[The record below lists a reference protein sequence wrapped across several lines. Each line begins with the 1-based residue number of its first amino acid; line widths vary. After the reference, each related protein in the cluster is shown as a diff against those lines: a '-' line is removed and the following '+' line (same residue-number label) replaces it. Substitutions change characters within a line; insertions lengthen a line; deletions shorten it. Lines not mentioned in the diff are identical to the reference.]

1 MKDET
6 SMNRRNLETLIDRIG
21 LRAFEVF
28 FEVVEKGSFSGAA
41 EELNLSQP
49 TVSQHVKTLEDTL
62 GEPLLVR
69 EQDGVRPTALGRTCH
84 EELRSLKA
92 VKEDLEEELKSY
104 FNVGQR
110 KLRMFASTIPGE
122 FILPAHLPGFLEEH
136 PSVRVDLKIQE
147 SDRLLDHVD
156 EGELRWG
163 VTGRRRDQSTLEFTP
178 LFVDRMILVAAPEHA
193 PGRAPLSYED
203 FGDLRYV
210 GRGPRSGSRRAVV
223 DRLESAGF
231 NPGDLLDP
239 VARMGTVQAVR
250 EALLNGMGVGF
261 LPASVV
267 SEDLEADRLRE
278 LPTEFSDIER
288 TFYGVE
294 NRFIGTPPVVDRFL
308 DYLRKTL
315 PVERTIDE

>member
-1 MKDET
+1 MANDS
-6 SMNRRNLETLIDRIG
+6 SMNRRNLESLIDRVG

-28 FEVVEKGSFSGAA
+28 FEVVERGSFSAAA

-49 TVSQHVKTLEDTL
+49 TVSQHVKTLEKTL

-69 EQDGVRPTALGRTCH
+69 RQDGVRPTKLGRTCH
-84 EELRSLKA
+84 EELRSLRA
-92 VKEDLEEELKSY
+92 VKDDLEEELKTY
-104 FNVGQR
+104 FNVGRQN
-110 KLRMFASTIPGE
+110 LTMAASTIPGE
-122 FILPAHLPGFLEEH
+122 FMLPAYLPGFLAKN

-147 SDRLLDHVD
+147 SDRLLDRVD

-163 VTGRRRDQSTLEFTP
+163 VTGRRRDESTLEFTP
-178 LFVDRMILVAAPEHA
+178 LFVDRMILVAAPENVPA
-193 PGRAPLSYED
+193 EKPLSYED
-203 FGDLRYV
+203 FRDLRYV

-223 DRLESAGF
+223 DRFESAGF

-239 VARMGTVQAVR
+239 VARVGTVQAVR
-250 EALLNGMGVGF
+250 EALLNGLGVGF

-267 SEDLEADRLRE
+267 SGDLEADRLRE

-294 NRFIGTPPVVDRFL
+294 NRFVGTPPVVDRFL
-308 DYLRKTL
+308 DYLRASL
-315 PVERTIDE
+315 PGERTVID